1 MIFVAIEL
9 NQVNKGITPKVHCR
23 AKLSYDQAGYL
34 TLQDG
39 ADCIIIMDTATDPG
53 VSRH

>member
-23 AKLSYDQAGYL
+23 AKLSYDQSVYL

-39 ADCIIIMDTATDPG
+39 ADCINIMDTATDPG